1 MNTAEIEGYR
11 NHFDTQ
17 PKDYPVELP
26 RSEGQVCSS
35 DCRQIT
41 LLTILSKL
49 VMALVM
55 GIVLVI
61 IFLVNG

>member
-1 MNTAEIEGYR
+1 MT
-11 NHFDTQ
+11 TQ
-17 PKDYPVELP
+17 LEQ
-26 RSEGQVCSS
+26 SCAEGQACSS

-55 GIVLVI
+55 SIVLVI
-61 IFLVNG
+61 LLLVN